1 MANGE
6 STKRSRL
13 DADSL
18 TAVLRQEAVT
28 QLWGETELTLVL
40 DGMELRREGAT
51 AQEGLMR
58 VRGLDGKL
66 VNGYRS
72 FNVLGMG
79 AGAARGLLY
88 HHLFSSQQPDFQS
101 ENREIERAIAETET
115 GLRGYAGVKTWV
127 MDCGF
132 DNDDAWWQVWLYPGS
147 HLVVR
152 LYHYE
157 RIVLWQNPQGVWEE
171 RYLDATFAHLRP
183 LAEVKT
189 ELEVRLVGQ
198 RRPQRQTVTVRLSSV
213 PLRVYHP
220 TDQQQTQAVWLVK
233 AEIVNAVN
241 EPWYLLT
248 DWPVTDAASALRA
261 FIYYRRRW
269 AVEDT
274 FKFVKTCFGVEEV
287 RMLAFDAI
295 RTLVACAWV
304 AAGFLFHLGL
314 TLDHWQVR
322 LLARLGGW
330 EERPNRPPGKRIL
343 TRGLRRLLDLL
354 ATEAILLEHIEQ
366 YGDLPPF
373 VKRLF
378 AAYGFSLPR

>member
-18 TAVLRQEAVT
+18 TAVLREEAVA
-28 QLWGETELTLVL
+28 QLWGETEVTLVL

-101 ENREIERAIAETET
+101 ENREIERAIAETAA

-132 DNDDAWWQVWLYPGS
+132 DNDDVWWQVWSYPGS

-152 LYHYE
+152 LYHHE

-183 LAEVKT
+183 LAEVET

-198 RRPQRQTVTVRLSSV
+198 RRPKRQTVTVRLASV

-220 TDQQQTQAVWLVK
+220 TDRQQTQAVWLVK

-354 ATEAILLEHIEQ
+354 ATEAILLEYIEQ

-378 AAYGFSLPR
+378 AAYGFSPPR